1 MTKTMD
7 LNFKEMDYVR
17 YPMLKL
23 AYEIGKKE
31 GNLGAVFNGADE
43 QAVQLF
49 LEKKISFY
57 KLKKVLNKLVRTQN
71 ILKILQL
78 SN

>member
-23 AYEIGKKE
+23 AYEIGKKKE
-31 GNLGAVFNGADE
+31 
-43 QAVQLF
+43 
-49 LEKKISFY
+49 I
-57 KLKKVLNKLVRTQN
+57 
-71 ILKILQL
+71 
-78 SN
+78 